1 MKKLKKHD
9 AMYAAYGY
17 DSNHLCRDCCNFT
30 IVGAGARRVSKC
42 RAYGVTASSAT
53 DWNGYRAACGMFG
66 KEFCGGES
74 IMKSPKYQAKF
85 TDMPCGEQIEL
96 EVEEI

>member
-53 DWNGYRAACGMFG
+53 DWNGYRAACGLFG
-66 KEFCGGES
+66 KEFCRGES
-74 IMKSPKYQAKF
+74 IMKSPQAKF
-85 TDMPCGEQIEL
+85 TGMPCGEQIEL

>member
-42 RAYGVTASSAT
+42 RAYSVTASSAT
-53 DWNGYRAACGMFG
+53 DWNGYRAACGLFG
-66 KEFCGGES
+66 KEFCRGENVMNLS
-74 IMKSPKYQAKF
+74 KYRERLA
-85 TDMPCGEQIEL
+85 DVPCEGQIEM
-96 EVEEI
+96 ER